1 MLYHSIMVV
10 PKVKNQIKNEFFIC
24 IYCMRYVF
32 SFKITSMDVTIVV
45 AVVNKK
51 DSYLGFLE

>member
-1 MLYHSIMVV
+1 
-10 PKVKNQIKNEFFIC
+10 
-24 IYCMRYVF
+24 MRYVF

-51 DSYLGFLE
+51 DSYLGFLEWNREGKVCFYIGTLF